1 MGVLLVY
8 GDVLA
13 HPASQSGERP
23 AGFNGAALKAPPA
36 SCRHGRIGAQAVA
49 TRRAWRLAAL
59 PHARYKP
66 PQSSHHFS

>member
-1 MGVLLVY
+1 VAAAKIVLRIMGVLLVY

-36 SCRHGRIGAQAVA
+36 SCRHGRSGA
-49 TRRAWRLAAL
+49 
-59 PHARYKP
+59 
-66 PQSSHHFS
+66 